1 MRKEKTRQVLAMEA
15 PPDAEPT
22 HGDGHFDGRKRD
34 GRLAYIE
41 SVITSFGLAATSV
54 TPMISWAQA

>member
-1 MRKEKTRQVLAMEA
+1 VVREPVRKEKTRQVPAMEA

-22 HGDGHFDGRKRD
+22 HGEGHFDGRKRD

-41 SVITSFGLAATSV
+41 SVITILDSPPRALRL
-54 TPMISWAQA
+54 

>member
-1 MRKEKTRQVLAMEA
+1 MRSQL
-15 PPDAEPT
+15 
-22 HGDGHFDGRKRD
+22 HGEGHFDGRKRD

-54 TPMISWAQA
+54 TPSWAQA